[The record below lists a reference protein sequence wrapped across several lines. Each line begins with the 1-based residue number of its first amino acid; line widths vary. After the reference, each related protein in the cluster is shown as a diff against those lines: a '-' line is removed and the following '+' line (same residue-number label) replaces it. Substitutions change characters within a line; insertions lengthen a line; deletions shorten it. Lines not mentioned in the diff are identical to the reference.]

1 MRIQTRLFLLL
12 TVLVSS
18 GIAAGFLHQ
27 NQEDQRSLIVRENI
41 RQDFTQ
47 KAEKILKLKG
57 ESLETFAY
65 DYTYWD
71 EMIDFVNTKDAKWAY
86 DNLVTATSSYQF
98 NHVWIYD
105 LKQNLVFS
113 MSEPEGDQDLSSY
126 LNKKQLSSL
135 LAHLYQDRFCHFF
148 LHTEQGWLEVRAATI
163 HPSND
168 TIRKTLP
175 RGYFFTARLWSKDYI
190 NALETLLNA
199 KVYIQ
204 NLNANKDSELILNDN
219 QISASQTLANWQEE
233 PIAKMVLVT
242 NSILLEELDR
252 FRGQDFRSA
261 ILVGSIIF
269 ISLSGFLVIWI
280 NLPLNLLSKSL
291 ASGDVSLVKRLER
304 SKTEFGYLAHLITQF
319 FAQKAELLAEIQ
331 ERQQAEIALRQTQ
344 ERYALVAEG
353 VHDGV
358 WDWDLLTHQVYFSPR
373 WQSMLGYIDQEISD
387 HPNEWWQRIHS
398 EDLDHVKNSLD
409 QHLLGKS
416 TDFES
421 EYRMQLKDGSYRWML
436 SRGKAVRD
444 PAGQP
449 YRIAGSQTDLT
460 NRKALYDPLTGL
472 ANRTLFIDRLAQT
485 IENRKRHPEKLF
497 AILFLDLDRFKW
509 VNDSLGHFAGD
520 QLLVEIAHCLK
531 ACIRPSDTVARL
543 GGDEFTILL
552 YPLEQAA
559 EATAIA
565 DRIQHSLS
573 QGFELNGHEIYAAAS
588 IGIVVS
594 DNQHEKPE
602 DLLRNADTA
611 MYRAKASGKAC
622 YQIFDQAMH
631 ASALRRLRL
640 ASDLHHALDRQ
651 QLCVHYQP
659 IVSLST
665 QKLKGFEALL
675 RWQHPEDG
683 MISPDEFIP
692 MAEETGL
699 ILPIGEWV
707 LRAACC
713 QLAWWQQQFPD
724 LPFLSMSVNLSSHQF
739 AQPNLA
745 EIIAA
750 ILQET
755 GLIPEHLKLEMTETT
770 IMRNSLSAA
779 SIFEQLKA
787 LGVKLKIDDFGTGYC
802 SLSYLHKF
810 SFDALKI
817 DRSFVSQITTSKK
830 DAEIVKTTINLA
842 HNLGI
847 YVVAEG
853 VETLEQL
860 EYLKSLNCEYAQGY
874 FFDRPLDPKQAEVWL
889 NQPALA

>member
-1 MRIQTRLFLLL
+1 MLPI
-12 TVLVSS
+12 
-18 GIAAGFLHQ
+18 
-27 NQEDQRSLIVRENI
+27 
-41 RQDFTQ
+41 
-47 KAEKILKLKG
+47 
-57 ESLETFAY
+57 
-65 DYTYWD
+65 
-71 EMIDFVNTKDAKWAY
+71 
-86 DNLVTATSSYQF
+86 TATSSYQF
-98 NHVWIYD
+98 NHVWIYN

-113 MSEPEGDQDLSSY
+113 MSEPEGNQDLSSY

-135 LAHLYQDRFCHFF
+135 LARLYQQRFCHFF

-163 HPSND
+163 HPSYD
-168 TIRKTLP
+168 TTRQTLP
-175 RGYFFTARLWSKDYI
+175 RGYFLTARLWSKDYI
-190 NALETLLNA
+190 DDLQALVNA
-199 KVYIQ
+199 KIYIQ
-204 NLNANKDSELILNDN
+204 NTNANQTSELTIKDN
-219 QISASQTLANWQEE
+219 QVSVDKDLISWEGK
-233 PIAKMVLVT
+233 PIAKMVLVSD
-242 NSILLEELDR
+242 SILLEELNR
-252 FRGQDFRSA
+252 FRGQDFMSA
-261 ILVGSIIF
+261 IIVGSIIF
-269 ISLSGFLVIWI
+269 ISLSAFLVVWI

-291 ASGDVSLVKRLER
+291 ASGDISLVKRLEK
-304 SKTEFGYLAHLITQF
+304 SQTEFGYLAHLIISF
-319 FAQKAELLAEIQ
+319 FAQKEELLAEIK
-331 ERQQAEIALRQTQ
+331 ERQQAEAALRQTQ

-358 WDWDLLTHQVYFSPR
+358 WDWDLLTNQVYFSPR
-373 WQSMLGYIDQEISD
+373 WQSMLGYSNQEISV
-387 HPNEWWQRIHS
+387 HPNEWLHRIHP
-398 EDLDHVKNSLD
+398 EDFDQVKNSLD
-409 QHLLGKS
+409 QHLSGES
-416 TDFES
+416 ADFES
-421 EYRMQLKDGSYRWML
+421 EYRIQLKDGTYRWML

-444 PAGQP
+444 LGGQP

-460 NRKALYDPLTGL
+460 HRKALYDPLTGL
-472 ANRTLFIDRLAQT
+472 ANRTLFIDRLSQT
-485 IENRKRHPEKLF
+485 IESKKRHPEKLF

-509 VNDSLGHFAGD
+509 VNDSLGHAAGD
-520 QLLVEIAHCLK
+520 QLLVEIAHRLK

-543 GGDEFTILL
+543 GGDEFTLL
-552 YPLEQAA
+552 LSPLEEAA
-559 EATAIA
+559 ESTAIA

-573 QGFELNGHEIYAAAS
+573 QGFELNGHEIHAAAS

-594 DNQHEKPE
+594 DHQPEKPE

-631 ASALRRLRL
+631 ANALRRLRL

-651 QLCVHYQP
+651 QLCVYYQP

-683 MISPDEFIP
+683 MIPSDEFIP

-699 ILPIGEWV
+699 IIPIGEWV
-707 LRAACC
+707 LNAACC

-724 LPFLSMSVNLSSHQF
+724 LPLLSMSVNLSSHQF

-745 EIIAA
+745 KKIAA

-755 GLIPEHLKLEMTETT
+755 ALIPEQLKLEMTETT

-779 SIFEQLKA
+779 STFEQLKT

-830 DAEIVKTTINLA
+830 DAEIVKTTISLA

-874 FFDRPLDPKQAEVWL
+874 FFDRPLAPKQAERWL
-889 NQPALA
+889 NQPALTTNR

>member
-27 NQEDQRSLIVRENI
+27 KQEDQRSQIVQENI
-41 RQDFTQ
+41 RQDFNQ
-47 KAEKILKLKG
+47 KSEKILQLKG
-57 ESLETFAY
+57 KSLETFAF

-71 EMIDFVNTKDAKWAY
+71 EMIDFVYTQDPKWAY

-98 NHVWIYD
+98 NHIWIYN
-105 LKQNLVFS
+105 LKQELVFS
-113 MSEPEGDQDLSSY
+113 MSEPEGEQNLSTY
-126 LNKKQLSSL
+126 FDKKQLSNLFS
-135 LAHLYQDRFCHFF
+135 HIHQQRFCHFF
-148 LHTEQGWLEVRAATI
+148 LNTEQGWLEVRAATI

-168 TIRKTLP
+168 TTRQTLP
-175 RGYFFTARLWSKDYI
+175 RGYFFTARLWSKQYLDD
-190 NALETLLNA
+190 LKTLLNA

-204 NLNANKDSELILNDN
+204 NLNASKGSELILNDN
-219 QISASQTLANWQEE
+219 QISASQTLTNWEE
-233 PIAKMVLVT
+233 KPIAEVVLVS

-291 ASGDVSLVKRLER
+291 ASGDISLVKRLEK
-304 SKTEFGYLAHLITQF
+304 SQTEFGYLAHLIISF
-319 FAQKAELLAEIQ
+319 FAQKEELLAEIK
-331 ERQQAEIALRQTQ
+331 ERQQVEAALRQTQ

-358 WDWDLLTHQVYFSPR
+358 WDWDLLTNQVYFSPR
-373 WQSMLGYIDQEISD
+373 WKSMLGYTDQEISD
-387 HPNEWWQRIHS
+387 QPNEWLHRIHP
-398 EDLDHVKNSLD
+398 EDFEQVKDNLE
-409 QHLLGKS
+409 QHLLGKT

-421 EYRMQLKDGSYRWML
+421 EYRIQLKDGSYRWML

-444 PAGQP
+444 RGGQP

-472 ANRTLFIDRLAQT
+472 ANRTLFIDRLSQT
-485 IENRKRHPEKLF
+485 IENKKRHPEKLF

-509 VNDSLGHFAGD
+509 INDSLGHSAGD
-520 QLLVEIAHCLK
+520 QLLIEIAHRLK

-552 YPLEQAA
+552 YPIEQAA

-565 DRIQHSLS
+565 DRIQQNLS

-611 MYRAKASGKAC
+611 MYRAKALGKAC

-651 QLCVHYQP
+651 QLCVYYQP
-659 IVSLST
+659 VVSVST
-665 QKLKGFEALL
+665 QQLKGFEALL

-683 MISPDEFIP
+683 MIPPDEFIP

-713 QLAWWQQQFPD
+713 QLAWWQQQFPE
-724 LPFLSMSVNLSSHQF
+724 LPFLSVSVNLSSHQL

-745 EIIAA
+745 EKIAA

-755 GLIPEHLKLEMTETT
+755 GLRPEHLKLEMTETT

-779 SIFEQLKA
+779 SIFEQLKT

-817 DRSFVSQITTSKK
+817 DRSFVSQITTSEK
-830 DAEIVKTTINLA
+830 DAEIVKTTISLA

-853 VETLEQL
+853 VETSEQL

-874 FFDRPLDPKQAEVWL
+874 FFDRPLEPKQAETWL
-889 NQPALA
+889 NQQVLT